1 MAARKEATKEASFE
15 ESLAELETIV
25 EQMETG
31 EPSLADLMENY
42 SRGIRLSQ
50 KCMKALERAE
60 KAMDLLVKEKTGET
74 EALARSA
81 HPQDTTY
88 LVPAFSGLGM
98 PHWNSEAKALICGMT
113 RLTGKAELARLLK
126 KRRIHYENSSFI
138 QPYIFIVL
146 VSCRYDE
153 KLFGSRT

>member
-25 EQMETG
+25 ERMETG

-60 KAMDLLVKEKTGET
+60 KAMDLLVKEGREET
-74 EALARSA
+74 EAL
-81 HPQDTTY
+81 
-88 LVPAFSGLGM
+88 
-98 PHWNSEAKALICGMT
+98 
-113 RLTGKAELARLLK
+113 ELA
-126 KRRIHYENSSFI
+126 IEG
-138 QPYIFIVL
+138 
-146 VSCRYDE
+146 E
-153 KLFGSRT
+153 